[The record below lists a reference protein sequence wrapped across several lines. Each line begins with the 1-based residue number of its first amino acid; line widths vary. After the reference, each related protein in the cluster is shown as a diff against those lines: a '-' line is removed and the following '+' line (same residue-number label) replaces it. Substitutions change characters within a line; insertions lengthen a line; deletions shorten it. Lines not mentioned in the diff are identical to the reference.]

1 MKATSTTS
9 PFAPAP
15 GAAAVGRMF
24 LAQTGMEL
32 RLLVRNGEQVML
44 TLVIPLLLL
53 FFFNLPLRY
62 SLGGPRIDFVVP
74 SILALAVMSSAFTG
88 LAMFGLGVARLGKN
102 ERPLFVRLNALRRE
116 IDVVRVLITPRCFTG
131 CFK

>member
-1 MKATSTTS
+1 
-9 PFAPAP
+9 
-15 GAAAVGRMF
+15 MF

-53 FFFNLPLRY
+53 FFFNLPLLY

-74 SILALAVMSSAFTG
+74 SILALAVMSPRSPDSRSAPDSNANT
-88 LAMFGLGVARLGKN
+88 AYSNASAR
-102 ERPLFVRLNALRRE
+102 RHCRARCSSPARR
-116 IDVVRVLITPRCFTG
+116 RRC
-131 CFK
+131 

>member
-53 FFFNLPLRY
+53 FFFNLPLLY
-62 SLGGPRIDFVVP
+62 SLGGPRRG
-74 SILALAVMSSAFTG
+74 STATAG
-88 LAMFGLGVARLGKN
+88 
-102 ERPLFVRLNALRRE
+102 
-116 IDVVRVLITPRCFTG
+116 
-131 CFK
+131 